1 MDTSSRERKEQ
12 ASKLTALLFKRH
24 ESPDPNA

>member
-24 ESPDPNA
+24 EDRIAS